1 MNSGFLNEKGK
12 QFAILSGIL
21 FVFSR
26 SVHHGNSF
34 KIGNQLM
41 IILNNNFCRK
51 CSTKTLEK
59 KLKQKFRKKNAITL
73 NTLSFRLIF
82 YLNGQ

>member
-1 MNSGFLNEKGK
+1 
-12 QFAILSGIL
+12 
-21 FVFSR
+21 
-26 SVHHGNSF
+26 
-34 KIGNQLM
+34 M

-73 NTLSFRLIF
+73 NNLSFRLIF